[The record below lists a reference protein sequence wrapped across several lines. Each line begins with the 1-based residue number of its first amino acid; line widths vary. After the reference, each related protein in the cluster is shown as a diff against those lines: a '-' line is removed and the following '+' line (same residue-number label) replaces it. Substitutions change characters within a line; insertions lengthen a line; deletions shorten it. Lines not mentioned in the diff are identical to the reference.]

1 MNPKTRS
8 FLRKSQFPLII
19 ALGTMPVMVLLFAY
33 TAPEMLRWFWAFPAA
48 YVVLTLP
55 ALGMKGSLRFPY
67 GIGAAALGLLLCFLR
82 FSGGTRLTVLAAA
95 VLYGVLLIWS
105 LRIAGWSR
113 EREITAFWAVLGIL
127 LHLLAQLLKND
138 PELKNPE
145 GYAAACRWL
154 LGAFLLFAL
163 LVMLSMNRGS
173 IWASGGDRQQASTLM
188 RRKNILLTLGFFAL
202 ALLVSLIPAVA
213 SGVKTLGLWVVMLL
227 GKLSQLLSSG
237 SSETGSLSGVEESED
252 PSLMVGG
259 DAQTSRIMEILQYI
273 AMALCAVVLVVL
285 AFLAL
290 WWIGKKLISLIRR
303 LWASLGRYA
312 ASVAEDYEDEI
323 TDTRTSDTPGRT
335 AGKAGKRR
343 VRPGNRQSMT
353 PAERIRWRYR
363 QLAAAH
369 PEWRA
374 SATARENLP
383 PELSPIYERARYSDH
398 PVTMEEAERFEG
410 QSLR

>member
-19 ALGTMPVMVLLFAY
+19 ALGTMPAMVLLFAY
-33 TAPEMLRWFWAFPAA
+33 TAPEMLHWFWVFPAA

-55 ALGMKGSLRFPY
+55 ALGMKGSRRFPY
-67 GIGAAALGLLLCFLR
+67 GIGTFSLGLILSFLFSSGGNRPAVLVAAAF
-82 FSGGTRLTVLAAA
+82 
-95 VLYGVLLIWS
+95 YGIVLIWS
-105 LRIAGWSR
+105 LRIAGWAW
-113 EREITAFWAVLGIL
+113 EQEITAFWTVLGIL

-138 PELKNPE
+138 PELKDPE
-145 GYAAACRWL
+145 GYTAICHCL
-154 LGAFLLFAL
+154 LLAFLLFAL

-173 IWASGGDRQQASTLM
+173 IWASGGNRQQASPIM

-213 SGVKTLGLWVVMLL
+213 SGVKALGLWVVMLL

-237 SSETGSLSGVEESED
+237 SSKTEFLSGVEESEV
-252 PSLMVGG
+252 PSLMIGG
-259 DAQTSRIMEILQYI
+259 NTQTSRIMEILQHI
-273 AMALCAVVLVVL
+273 AMALCSVVLVVL
-285 AFLAL
+285 AVLAL
-290 WWIGKKLISLIRR
+290 WWSGKKLVSLIRR
-303 LWASLGRYA
+303 LWVSLGRYA
-312 ASVAEDYEDEI
+312 ASVAMDYEDEI
-323 TDTRTSDTPGRT
+323 TDTRTSDTPERT

-343 VRPGNRQSMT
+343 IRPGNRQSLT

-369 PEWRA
+369 PEWCV
-374 SATARENLP
+374 SSTAREVLP

-398 PVTMEEAERFEG
+398 PVTMEEAERFER